1 MLLCILGGSVLGTPL
16 TSKFTIRAG
25 EGTIGTGQD
34 F

>member
-1 MLLCILGGSVLGTPL
+1 MQWSDRNESREGV
-16 TSKFTIRAG
+16 IRDGVGVIQTG